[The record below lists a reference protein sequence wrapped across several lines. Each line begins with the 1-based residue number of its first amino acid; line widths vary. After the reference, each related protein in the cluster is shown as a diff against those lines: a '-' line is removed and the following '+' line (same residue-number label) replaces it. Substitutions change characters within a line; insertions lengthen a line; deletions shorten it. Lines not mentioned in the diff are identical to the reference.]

1 MWRDICFANR
11 AALLQE
17 LDAYEAELKLL
28 RDYLNRNEVR
38 ALEQEFAQAR
48 EIRSALRF

>member
-1 MWRDICFANR
+1 
-11 AALLQE
+11 LLHE

-28 RDYLNRNEVR
+28 RDYLNRNEVL